1 MEVKRNYYLNQL
13 ISRKDNGL
21 IKIVTGLRRCGK
33 SYLLFELYKNYL
45 TENGIKEENILLL
58 PLDDAVNARYRNPI
72 ELDARVREFVKN
84 TSQRYY
90 VFIDEIQFVKEIEN
104 PWLQGTG
111 DTIGFVDVVLGLM
124 KIKNADI
131 YITGSNSKML
141 SSDIVTQFRD
151 KGDVINLYP
160 FCYSELVRAYGEESE
175 KVWQEYLTY
184 GGLPRILSLPD
195 RKAKIEYLEN
205 LFDKTYMSDLIER
218 HDIKNDKSVLD
229 NIIRITASSIGA
241 LTNPKKIAD
250 TFESKLNIKISQTTV
265 DTYLDYF
272 IESFIIS
279 KAFRYDVKGRKY
291 IGTPL
296 KYYFTDVG
304 LRNALLEFRQQEE
317 NHIME
322 NILYNELVLRGYSV
336 DVGVVEHRFRNSEG
350 KDIRKWLEVDFIAK
364 SGDGRIYVQA
374 ALNIDSSEKRAQETA
389 SLIKIGNA
397 FKKIVVVK
405 DAIVPWTDENGIC
418 YVGIREFLSGHYS
431 DMIMV

>member
-1 MEVKRNYYLNQL
+1 M
-13 ISRKDNGL
+13 
-21 IKIVTGLRRCGK
+21 
-33 SYLLFELYKNYL
+33 
-45 TENGIKEENILLL
+45 
-58 PLDDAVNARYRNPI
+58 
-72 ELDARVREFVKN
+72 
-84 TSQRYY
+84 
-90 VFIDEIQFVKEIEN
+90 
-104 PWLQGTG
+104 
-111 DTIGFVDVVLGLM
+111 
-124 KIKNADI
+124 
-131 YITGSNSKML
+131 
-141 SSDIVTQFRD
+141 
-151 KGDVINLYP
+151 
-160 FCYSELVRAYGEESE
+160 
-175 KVWQEYLTY
+175 
-184 GGLPRILSLPD
+184 
-195 RKAKIEYLEN
+195 
-205 LFDKTYMSDLIER
+205 
-218 HDIKNDKSVLD
+218 
-229 NIIRITASSIGA
+229 
-241 LTNPKKIAD
+241 
-250 TFESKLNIKISQTTV
+250 NIKISQTTV

-336 DVGVVEHRFRNSEG
+336 DVGVVEHRFRNNEG

-364 SGDGRIYVQA
+364 SGDGRIYVQS

-389 SLIKIGNA
+389 SLIKIGNS

-418 YVGIREFLSGHYS
+418 YVGIREFLSGHYP